1 MKYLKNNLLIILIFT
16 FLLSFITYQTLD
28 YKREYEL
35 DVERMRT
42 MYLET
47 CSDTSDLNDIML
59 KGCREW
65 KLSLEEMEKPD
76 FFDALSNIVISRIF
90 IIDFFGILVLIIP
103 TLFMVNQIFKD
114 QVLINLLTRE
124 SYSKFLRKLFAKVY
138 RYIWL
143 FPTLLIIFIGL
154 LLSFTKLNLSID
166 VFSSNDNPIVFLICY
181 VLNSLV
187 VSGIYLNIALI
198 SLRYKHNYVV
208 SCITSF
214 IVYLALVL
222 FFQIGIDYVLIQNTL
237 EIDELVGLFTT
248 TGIFEVNFWREISI
262 LAYLLI
268 NISLYIIFAIGV
280 YFCYK
285 NKEKLIIHCEKNNKE
300 EV

>member
-16 FLLSFITYQTLD
+16 FLLSFITYKTLD
-28 YKREYEL
+28 YKQEYEL
-35 DVERMRT
+35 SFKSEQSYYSEKCSNTTNISER
-42 MYLET
+42 ET
-47 CSDTSDLNDIML
+47 EIC
-59 KGCREW
+59 KQW
-65 KLSLEEMEKPD
+65 QLSLEEMEKPD
-76 FFDALSNIVISRIF
+76 FFETLSNIISSKISILDSICILFLVIPSLF
-90 IIDFFGILVLIIP
+90 LI
-103 TLFMVNQIFKD
+103 NQIFKD
-114 QVLINLLTRE
+114 QVLINMLTRE
-124 SYSKFLRKLFAKVY
+124 SYSKFLRKLFTKVY

-166 VFSSNDNPIVFLICY
+166 VFSSNDNPILFLICY
-181 VLNSLV
+181 VLNSLI

-237 EIDELVGLFTT
+237 EIDGLVGLFTM
-248 TGIFEVNFWREISI
+248 TGIFDVNTWRELSI
-262 LAYLLI
+262 LPILLI
-268 NISLYIIFAIGV
+268 NISLYIILSLGV
-280 YFCYK
+280 YLIYK
-285 NKEKLIIHCEKNNKE
+285 NKEKLIIDCEKNNKE